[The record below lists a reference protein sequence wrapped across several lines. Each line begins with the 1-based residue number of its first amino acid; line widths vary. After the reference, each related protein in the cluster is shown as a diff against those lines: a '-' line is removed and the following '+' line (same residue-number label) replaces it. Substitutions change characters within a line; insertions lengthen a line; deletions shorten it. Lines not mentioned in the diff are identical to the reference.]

1 MDTRPENLMAVAL
14 LALILVACLIFGH
27 DRSMETASLKPFV
40 RSVVAEEFEA
50 RYRSVPVIQNP
61 KYVTVYNGR
70 EVIVEE

>member
-1 MDTRPENLMAVAL
+1 MINTADWMAIAVL
-14 LALILVACLIFGH
+14 SLILITGMVLHEKG
-27 DRSMETASLKPFV
+27 METASLKPFV